1 MTAGMFE
8 NNGTVGVVLEGGG
21 MRGLYTAGVLDVWME
36 NGITAT
42 ATVGVSAGAVF
53 GCNFKSHQIGRV
65 LRYNLRFCNDPRYAS
80 LRNLVT
86 TGDLYTRD
94 FAYRELPHELDIF
107 DVDTFAADPMRFTVV
122 CTDLETGEPVYQ
134 DLTTGDDEELD
145 WMRASASVPLLARP
159 VELDGHKLLDG
170 GIADPI
176 PVRWMLGQGYDKL
189 VVVLTQPA
197 DYRKQPNRY
206 MPLMR
211 KVLHDYP
218 AFVQEVG
225 DRHVRYNTTLGEIA
239 LLERAGKALVIRPSE
254 SVKAPVATKDS
265 EELERIYQVGR
276 ADAEAWLPALK
287 AYLAAD
293 PVERADPED
302 EER

>member
-1 MTAGMFE
+1 MTTGTFE

-65 LRYNLRFCNDPRYAS
+65 LRYNLRFCDDPRYAS
-80 LRNLVT
+80 MRNLIT

-107 DVDTFAADPMRFTVV
+107 DVDTFASDPMRFTVV
-122 CTDLETGEPVYQ
+122 CTDLETGKPVYR

-159 VELDGHKLLDG
+159 VELDGYKLLDG

-176 PVRWMLGQGYDKL
+176 PVRWMLDQGYDKT

-197 DYRKQPNRY
+197 DYRKEPNKF
-206 MPLMR
+206 MSLI
-211 KVLHDYP
+211 KVALHKYP
-218 AFVQEVG
+218 EFVGKIG
-225 DRHVRYNTTLGEIA
+225 DRHVRYNRTLGEIS
-239 LLERAGKALVIRPSE
+239 LLERSGRIFVIRPSE
-254 SVKAPVATKDS
+254 SVKAPVASKDP
-265 EELERIYQVGR
+265 EELSRIYDVGR
-276 ADAEAWLPALK
+276 ADAEAHLSALE
-287 AYLAAD
+287 AYLAAE
-293 PVERADPED
+293 PAVRTDPEGA
-302 EER
+302 ER